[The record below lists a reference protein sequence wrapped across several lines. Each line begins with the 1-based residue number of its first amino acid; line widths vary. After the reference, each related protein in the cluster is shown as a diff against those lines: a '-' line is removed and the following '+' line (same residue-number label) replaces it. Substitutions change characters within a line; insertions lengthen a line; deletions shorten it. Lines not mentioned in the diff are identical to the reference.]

1 MHLKEDAM
9 KNGQVKPAYNVQY
22 SVDAG
27 FVTWVTVGP
36 QTSDCTTLLP
46 FLEDFRKHF
55 PFQYTR
61 IIADSG
67 YESEENYTKLA
78 EQGYDAYIK
87 PSDHEQ
93 RKTPFQKDIGK
104 FQNMDY
110 DAKNDVFYCHNH
122 RKLTCVGKKTETIM
136 GPLSRPRSK
145 ILRVAVSRIILSS
158 EASKVKLVG
167 NLVA

>member
-78 EQGYDAYIK
+78 EQGMMLTSNR
-87 PSDHEQ
+87 PTMSS
-93 RKTPFQKDIGK
+93 GK
-104 FQNMDY
+104 NAVSKRYWQIQNMDY
-110 DAKNDVFYCHNH
+110 DAKMMSFIA
-122 RKLTCVGKKTETIM
+122 TIT
-136 GPLSRPRSK
+136 
-145 ILRVAVSRIILSS
+145 VS
-158 EASKVKLVG
+158 
-167 NLVA
+167 